1 MKIILPIKEQSTRV
15 HDKNFRPFHNE
26 LSLSEIKIRQ
36 LLDNFIKSDI
46 VVIGDGDRSKGL
58 AKIHKVDY
66 LSDKDYSHDFL
77 SAIRYW
83 FTQITDDDCIM
94 TTFVTSPLFNYY
106 EEIIRVWTNCNLY
119 GKGCDSIFSASS
131 FNHFITDE
139 SGTPMNF
146 QYGYYH
152 QTSDKLPN
160 WVTMDWSCF
169 IIDGKVARE
178 AKYVVGRTPKIF
190 LQPKPSVDIDIEE
203 DFELAQWYYQKKL

>member
-15 HDKNFRPFHNE
+15 HNKNFRPFHNE

-83 FTQITDDDCIM
+83 FTEITDDDCIM
-94 TTFVTSPLFNYY
+94 TTFVTSPLFDHYND
-106 EEIIRVWTNCNLY
+106 IIREWYELDH
-119 GKGCDSIFSASS
+119 DSIFSASS

-139 SGTPMNF
+139 SGTPKNF

-152 QTSDKLPN
+152 QTSNNLPK

-178 AKYVVGRTPKIF
+178 CKYVVGRTPQVF

-203 DFELAQWYYQKKL
+203 DFEIAQWHYSKKHS